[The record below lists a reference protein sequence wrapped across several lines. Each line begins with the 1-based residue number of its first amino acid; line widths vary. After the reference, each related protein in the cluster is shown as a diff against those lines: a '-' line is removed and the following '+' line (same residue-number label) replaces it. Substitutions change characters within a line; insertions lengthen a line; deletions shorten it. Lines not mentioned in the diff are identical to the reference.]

1 MTVDDDDDAEKKI
14 YENVCCFLV
23 LLLVM
28 FLVYLF
34 ATLTFAKSSPL
45 FDFGPRDDANSD
57 VMKVRTKDPK
67 DINLWIKRTDKFLEG
82 KFLNRGGA
90 FSLPYC
96 VLELEFLCQGVIKF
110 SNVNLSLISGT
121 NSLT

>member
-1 MTVDDDDDAEKKI
+1 
-14 YENVCCFLV
+14 
-23 LLLVM
+23 M

-82 KFLNRGGA
+82 KNVWIVAAPVHVHGG
-90 FSLPYC
+90 SLP
-96 VLELEFLCQGVIKF
+96 LLRP
-110 SNVNLSLISGT
+110 
-121 NSLT
+121 